1 MLKIRAGINPLTL
14 KPGTIEEA
22 IRIRVVLMTKVNK
35 PRVRIFIGRVKIIRI
50 GFKKAFRMPK
60 TTETIMAIQKDSTL
74 TPGVI

>member
-22 IRIRVVLMTKVNK
+22 IRIRIVLMTKVNK
-35 PRVRIFIGRVKIIRI
+35 PRVRIFIGRVRMIRMGLRI
-50 GFKKAFRMPK
+50 ALRMPK